1 MSEIFIR
8 NSLLSQYRLNVVQ
21 TEFGQ
26 NVSFQMRTFRF
37 ITAGSSSSEA
47 QNQTIAC
54 NLHLDPIVDVT
65 SDQPDDCS
73 CHTEAD
79 CATPATPGIYH
90 IHLKNSLI
98 RLERNKSLKNSSMP
112 FFSATF
118 IWCSAYVEY
127 KSANQCSNGY
137 KFQR

>member
-8 NSLLSQYRLNVVQ
+8 NSLSQYRLNVVQ

-47 QNQTIAC
+47 QNQTIEC
-54 NLHLDPIVDVT
+54 NLHLDPIADVT

-73 CHTEAD
+73 CHTEDACLNPRMFD
-79 CATPATPGIYH
+79 YIPC
-90 IHLKNSLI
+90 LK
-98 RLERNKSLKNSSMP
+98 
-112 FFSATF
+112 
-118 IWCSAYVEY
+118 
-127 KSANQCSNGY
+127 
-137 KFQR
+137 